1 MSANPISYT
10 NKDYA
15 SLLAALQQFASQQ
28 MPEWTD
34 QSPNDVGV
42 MLLELFCAMGD
53 ALFYNMD
60 RIAGE
65 SFLATAVERRS
76 VMNHLRL
83 IGYEL
88 RAPLSASADL
98 TLLFDPSATGSVTI
112 SQFAAFK
119 TSAPGTALTFQYILT
134 TPVVIDRGS
143 LPFGLVDATG
153 NVTVLPAGQTPT
165 PPAGS
170 TAYRAYQTLPVVQ
183 VDANVTNEILGSSDG
198 SANQTFSLQR
208 APVID
213 DTLVVS
219 VDEGAGPVVWTK
231 VSSLLQSGP
240 NDNVYQVRRDENE
253 TVWIEFGGP
262 PYGRA
267 PLAGVLN
274 NISASYC
281 AGGGVKG
288 NVGAN
293 AISKPVTAIDKLKL
307 VANLVPASGG
317 ADAEDSASAAQRAP
331 QQFRSG
337 NRAVTAADYVTLAQ
351 TFGFAKAQAQAA
363 GWNRV
368 RVVVAPEGGGQPSST
383 QVEDFQQFLA
393 PKIMLGTQVD
403 ISGPLFTP
411 LYLDVTVYYI
421 PQYSAALIQQQV
433 AQAVAA
439 QLAFD
444 TLTFNQHLY
453 VSKIYEVIQEIDGVA
468 GVNITTF
475 AKGATYQA
483 GSLPSTGQL
492 IFGQVDPSELPQWQG
507 FDGKT
512 STLTLTPGSGP

>member
-1 MSANPISYT
+1 MNGNPIGYT
-10 NKDYA
+10 NKDYT
-15 SLLAALQQFASQQ
+15 SLLAALQRVASQQ

-65 SFLATAVERRS
+65 SFLSTAVERRS

-98 TLLFDPSATGSVTI
+98 TLLFDPSTTGSVTI
-112 SQFAAFK
+112 PQFAAFK
-119 TSAPGTALTFQYILT
+119 TMGAGTALTFQYILT
-134 TPVVIDRGS
+134 TPVVFDRRA
-143 LPFGLVDATG
+143 LPYALVDATG
-153 NVTVLPAGQTPT
+153 AVTVLPAGQTPT
-165 PPAGS
+165 PPQGS

-198 SANQTFSLQR
+198 TANQTYSLQR

-213 DTLVVS
+213 STLVVS
-219 VDEGAGPVVWTK
+219 VDEGAGPVVWTN
-231 VSSLLQSGP
+231 VASLLNSGP
-240 NDNVYQVRRDENE
+240 NDAVYQVRRDENE
-253 TVWIEFGGP
+253 TVWVEFGGP

-267 PLAGVLN
+267 PLSGVLN

-288 NVGAN
+288 NVGAL
-293 AISKPVTAIDKLKL
+293 AIAKPVTAIDKLKL
-307 VANLVPASGG
+307 VANLSPASGG

-351 TFGFAKAQAQAA
+351 TFGFAKAQAEAA

-368 RVVVAPEGGGQPSST
+368 RVVVAPEGGGQPST
-383 QVEDFQQFLA
+383 TMVEDFQRFLA
-393 PKIMLGTQVD
+393 PMIMLGAQVD

-411 LYLDVTVYYI
+411 LYLDVTVYFV
-421 PQYSAALIQQQV
+421 PQYSAALIQQQ
-433 AQAVAA
+433 AGQAVAA

-444 TLTFNQHLY
+444 TLNFGQTLY
-453 VSKIYEVIQEIDGVA
+453 ISKIYEVIQEIDGVA

-483 GSLPSTGQL
+483 GSLPPTGQL
-492 IFGQVDPSELPQWQG
+492 VFGQVDPSELPQWQG
-507 FDGKT
+507 FDGQT
-512 STLTLTPGSGP
+512 STLTMAPGSGP